1 MRVSKLGS
9 LVILALLSSCGPTGD
24 GNPDT
29 SSVGI
34 ETHDREAPSADP
46 GAPSDRASNTAAPS
60 GAADVDRGVPRDIV
74 DAPKLVG
81 FAGSRFIVFDS
92 EERTVVFD
100 RDTEHAFGVF
110 GHALT
115 ETTGVSDAWQQ
126 LMLAPAGVPTSVITS
141 VDGGV
146 LLVRTAVG
154 VQAVDLTNH
163 GALLTGWRGDAT
175 GASLAPDGSAFV
187 VWNADFVD
195 VVRTKDG
202 AHAKYAARVTAD
214 APPVVGWSDNGSNA
228 VATITDPDGARIVD
242 PSSFRTAHVSMS
254 DAHVSSSK
262 DGASFVVWRHGDATS
277 PGAVEVWQLGD
288 AKPRAR
294 ITSATVGQVT
304 LDGPHASHV
313 AWSEYNGEYNTK
325 TFFHVL
331 DTTSG
336 VHVRFAATGDCAI
349 AEERLVGFEDGALT
363 SDAECSPGC
372 PSLSSQAQFIAYD
385 ITTGARVKS
394 WKGEL
399 FPPFNDDF
407 AKRTA
412 RVETLATRLGVA
424 ARTESSNLPMIHH
437 PKDASVLVVTHTG
450 ARLVNDETGALA
462 TELDASS
469 GFDVEAMHFTPDGA
483 FVIGT
488 DGESSPAVVWRAS
501 DGKRVWS
508 WR

>member
-24 GNPDT
+24 GDPDT
-29 SSVGI
+29 RSVGL
-34 ETHDREAPSADP
+34 ETHDREAPNGDRPAPPDSAKS
-46 GAPSDRASNTAAPS
+46 AAAPS
-60 GAADVDRGVPRDIV
+60 AAADVDRGVPRDI

-81 FAGSRFIVFDS
+81 FAGSRFVVFDT

-115 ETTGVSDAWQQ
+115 ETTGVYDEWQQ
-126 LMLAPAGVPTSVITS
+126 LRLVPAGIPTSVIAS

-154 VQAVDLTNH
+154 IQAVDLTNH
-163 GALLTGWRGDAT
+163 GALLTGWRGDAHR
-175 GASLAPDGSAFV
+175 ASLAPDGSAFV
-187 VWNADFVD
+187 VWNTDFVD

-202 AHAKYAARVTAD
+202 AHAKLAAHVTAD
-214 APPVVGWSDNGSNA
+214 TPPVIGWADNGSNA
-228 VATITDPDGARIVD
+228 IATITDHDGARIVD
-242 PSSFRTAHVSMS
+242 PSSFRTGHVSMS
-254 DAHVSSSK
+254 DAHVSSSA
-262 DGASFVVWRHGDATS
+262 DGASFVVWRHGDAMS
-277 PGAVEVWQLGD
+277 PGVVEVWQLGD

-304 LDGPHASHV
+304 LDGPHASHI
-313 AWSEYNGEYNTK
+313 AWSEHSGEYNAK

-336 VHVRFAATGDCAI
+336 VHVRFAATGDCPI
-349 AEERLVGFEDGALT
+349 AEERLVGFEDGALK

-394 WKGEL
+394 WSGEL

-407 AKRTA
+407 AKRSG

-424 ARTESSNLPMIHH
+424 ARTESSDFPMIHH
-437 PKDASVLVVTHTG
+437 PKDASVLVVTRAG
-450 ARLVNDETGALA
+450 ARLVDDETGALA
-462 TELDASS
+462 TALDASS

-483 FVIGT
+483 FIIGT
-488 DGESSPAVVWRAS
+488 DGESSPAVIWRAS